1 MKKIKQLVFD
11 ITQSRRIKN
20 YAERLKIEPTSILP
34 QIQSVMEIIYQAWFK
49 NYGQTREISFNDYF
63 ISMMKYAEYSHR
75 LTQRHEEMKKVA
87 THVEIL
93 RLAILEYD
101 IDYNDII
108 TIENI
113 AKSHQE
119 GSE

>member
-1 MKKIKQLVFD
+1 MA
-11 ITQSRRIKN
+11 KN
-20 YAERLKIEPTSILP
+20 
-34 QIQSVMEIIYQAWFK
+34 
-49 NYGQTREISFNDYF
+49 REICFNDYF

-75 LTQRHEEMKKVA
+75 LTQRHEEMKKVT

-93 RLAILEYD
+93 KLALVEYD